1 MKSFFRIFLLAS
13 VSIPGILLAQF
24 DTATVLGTVR
34 DSSGALVPNV
44 LITLKQTET
53 GITSS
58 THTDEKGDYQVTN
71 IRIGTYQI
79 TAEREGFSK
88 TVVDDVTLTINA
100 RQRVDFSLTVGA
112 VAESVNVSGA
122 VQLLETDT
130 SERGQVIDSR
140 RILNLPLNGRSQ
152 SNLAL
157 LAPGVLESNVNGL
170 GTVGREGSFNVNG
183 LRSTAN
189 NFLLDGVDNNQYGSS
204 NQGFSNQVI
213 QVSPDAVAE
222 FKVQTSTYSAEYG
235 RSGGAI
241 INATYR
247 SGTNDYHGSLWQYHR
262 NTALNAVGFFKP
274 TGGVKPPLIRNQFGG
289 TVGGRIIRDRTFFFA
304 DYEGFR
310 QVSKSLVF
318 TTIPSL
324 TQRAGVLTVPVTN
337 PLTGQTFPAGKP
349 IEMTPFARKVLSEL
363 PAPNVPG
370 ATGSNYQRLV
380 PAKMYYDKANIRLD
394 HRQNDRIS
402 LFTRIG
408 QQKNNSFE
416 GWNIDGP
423 SGGNQNGRIYIL
435 AQQLVG
441 GMTYVQSGNT
451 VWEARLGI
459 SRVEAGKMPPMIGGP
474 SMQALYGITGLS
486 EDPSLTGGLTP
497 QSITGFTQL
506 GRQSTNP
513 QFQNPLSINPRVGFN
528 TNRGRHSLKLG
539 FEYLAVNMD
548 VQDTNP
554 LYGLDSY
561 SGQFSKPAGVTA
573 SNNQYNLADFMFG
586 ARNQYE
592 LATLVVAQMQQR
604 AYYAYLQDDFKVH
617 SKLTL
622 NLGVRYE
629 FVTPYTEANN
639 KLSNYDP
646 VTNTIMLAKDGS
658 LYDRALTDP
667 DRNNFAPRFGFAYSA
682 TDRTVIRGGYGIGFT
697 YFNRIASAGLLGT
710 NYPIVTRG
718 TLTQSVNRTV
728 NGVAERT
735 PICTGSDSLNCF
747 RPTQA
752 GYPTDLPNTVILYI
766 PRDTPNGYVQNWQF
780 SIQQRVMKD
789 TTVDLAYVGNHGLKQ
804 VLLADFNQARVPLPG
819 ENVNGTLDARR
830 PIKGFGSI
838 STVVPG
844 GFSNY
849 HALQVKFEHRSS
861 LVNFLNSF
869 TWSKSIDN
877 VSQVLEEQGGSTG
890 TPQDIYNLANDRGLS
905 GYDVPLLNVTSAV
918 WEVPVGKGK
927 KFGAG
932 FPSVLD
938 GILGGWKISGM
949 NTMRS
954 GRTANLRYITSGPTP
969 VTSGLPTFLGGVTL
983 RPNLLGDPMA
993 PESTR
998 SIDGY
1003 FNKANVV
1010 APPATQPFGNAG
1022 RNIIRGYPF
1031 YQLDLGLQKQ
1041 FDLPMGERSFIE
1053 FRAEAFNLFNKTNF
1067 GGPNADLSSSSFGLI
1082 RSAYP
1087 ARQLQFAAR
1096 LVF

>member
-1 MKSFFRIFLLAS
+1 MPKRFLLIVLVCLYLPA
-13 VSIPGILLAQF
+13 GLFAQF

-44 LITLKQTET
+44 AITLKQIET
-53 GITSS
+53 GNTS
-58 THTDEKGDYQVTN
+58 TAHTDEKGDYQFTN
-71 IRIGTYQI
+71 IRIGSYQI

-88 TVVDDVTLTINA
+88 TVVDNVTLTINA
-100 RQRVDFSLTVGA
+100 RQRVDLTLSVGG
-112 VAESVNVSGA
+112 VAESVMVTGA
-122 VQLLETDT
+122 VQLLETDS
-130 SERGQVIDSR
+130 SERGQVIDSQ
-140 RILNLPLNGRSQ
+140 RILNLPLNGRAQ

-170 GTVGREGSFNVNG
+170 GTVGREASFNVNG

-247 SGTNDYHGSLWQYHR
+247 SGGNDYHGSLWEYHR

-289 TVGGRIIRDRTFFFA
+289 TFGGRIIRDRTFFFA

-310 QVSKSLVF
+310 QVSKNLVF
-318 TTIPSL
+318 STIPSM
-324 TQRAGVLTVPVTN
+324 TQRAGILTVPVRN
-337 PLTGQTFPAGKP
+337 PLTGQTFPAGTP
-349 IEMTPFARKVLSEL
+349 IQMTAFAKKVLSEL
-363 PAPNVPG
+363 PEPNVPG

-380 PAKMYYDKANIRLD
+380 PQKMYYDKFNLRLD
-394 HRQNDRIS
+394 HRQNDNVS
-402 LFTRIG
+402 LFARVG

-441 GMTYVQSGNT
+441 GMTYVQSANA

-474 SMQALYGITGLS
+474 SMRALYGITGLS

-497 QSITGFTQL
+497 QSISGFSQL

-513 QFQNPLSINPRVGFN
+513 QFQNPFSVNPKVSYT
-528 TNRGRHSLKLG
+528 TNRDRHSIKVG

-561 SGQFSKPAGVTA
+561 SGQFSRLPGVTG

-592 LATLVVAQMQQR
+592 LATLVVAQMRQR
-604 AYYAYLQDDFKVH
+604 AYYTYIQDDIKVN

-639 KLSNYDP
+639 NLSNYDP
-646 VTNTIMLAKDGS
+646 TTNTIVMAKDGS
-658 LYDRALTDP
+658 LYDRALVDP
-667 DRNNFAPRFGFAYSA
+667 DTNNFAPRVGFAYAA
-682 TDRTVIRGGYGIGFT
+682 TDKTVLRGGYGIGYT

-718 TLTQSVNRTV
+718 TITQSVTRTV
-728 NGVAERT
+728 NGVVEPT
-735 PICTGSDSLNCF
+735 PLCTGSESANCF

-752 GYPTDLPNTVILYI
+752 GYPSNLPNTVVLYI
-766 PRDTPNGYVQNWQF
+766 PRDSPNGYVQNWQF
-780 SIQQRVMKD
+780 SIQRKLAAD
-789 TTVDLAYVGNHGLKQ
+789 TFVDIAYVGNHALKQ
-804 VLLADFNQARVPLPG
+804 VLLADLNQARPPLPG

-830 PIKGFGSI
+830 PISGFGSI
-838 STVVPG
+838 STVG
-844 GFSNY
+844 RLSY
-849 HALQVKFEHRSS
+849 RHAGHRFGDSGQRP
-861 LVNFLNSF
+861 
-869 TWSKSIDN
+869 DHPP
-877 VSQVLEEQGGSTG
+877 VS
-890 TPQDIYNLANDRGLS
+890 
-905 GYDVPLLNVTSAV
+905 
-918 WEVPVGKGK
+918 
-927 KFGAG
+927 
-932 FPSVLD
+932 
-938 GILGGWKISGM
+938 
-949 NTMRS
+949 
-954 GRTANLRYITSGPTP
+954 
-969 VTSGLPTFLGGVTL
+969 
-983 RPNLLGDPMA
+983 
-993 PESTR
+993 
-998 SIDGY
+998 
-1003 FNKANVV
+1003 
-1010 APPATQPFGNAG
+1010 
-1022 RNIIRGYPF
+1022 
-1031 YQLDLGLQKQ
+1031 
-1041 FDLPMGERSFIE
+1041 
-1053 FRAEAFNLFNKTNF
+1053 
-1067 GGPNADLSSSSFGLI
+1067 
-1082 RSAYP
+1082 
-1087 ARQLQFAAR
+1087 ARD
-1096 LVF
+1096 